1 MQAPPRLV
9 LDKWLEPIKLYPKI
23 SKLASLEVV
32 VMIM

>member
-1 MQAPPRLV
+1 MQAPPSVV

-23 SKLASLEVV
+23 SKLTSLEVF